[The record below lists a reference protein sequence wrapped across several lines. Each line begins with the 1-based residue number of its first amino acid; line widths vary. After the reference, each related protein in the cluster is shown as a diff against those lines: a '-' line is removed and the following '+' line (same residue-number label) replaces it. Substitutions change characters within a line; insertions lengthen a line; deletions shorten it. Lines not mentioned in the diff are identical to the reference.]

1 MTLTQQII
9 ADAKALGLTRVEIA
23 AICGVRLA
31 TVTDWG
37 YGRIDPLANI
47 GPLLVELDR
56 VAARAAKKQKGQAMN
71 VYEIR
76 LTDAQIDR
84 LKDLAEGRVGD
95 QADRA
100 EAMLDLYRRLR
111 WQGRHAASD
120 GHDKRRE
127 Q

>member
-1 MTLTQQII
+1 
-9 ADAKALGLTRVEIA
+9 
-23 AICGVRLA
+23 
-31 TVTDWG
+31 
-37 YGRIDPLANI
+37 
-47 GPLLVELDR
+47 
-56 VAARAAKKQKGQAMN
+56 MN

-76 LTDAQIDR
+76 LTAAQIDR
-84 LKDLAEGRVGD
+84 LKDLAEGRVGA

-111 WQGRHAASD
+111 WQGRLAASD